1 MCDVFCVGAV
11 MGYHLNDLDNDLK
24 AKILLIGKAKF
35 GTSTI
40 SKTITFII
48 NDYLNDDENKVI
60 LNKVYLDNDKSI
72 LSDERVK
79 VSATIF
85 KTLHNQ
91 LLDLCNERKITP
103 SYFLKSCIL
112 KAIGRSYILDG
123 NDLEQLRASNYSL
136 TKIGININQIAKR
149 INTMNSYENDDIR
162 ELNKLTEM
170 LESHTN
176 VVKELLERT
185 QDKW

>member
-1 MCDVFCVGAV
+1 MLKLGSVICLGVFS
-11 MGYHLNDLDNDLK
+11 MGYYLRGLDDETKTKLSK
-24 AKILLIGKAKF
+24 IGKAKF
-35 GTSTI
+35 GTSVI
-40 SKTITFII
+40 SKTVIAII
-48 NDYLNDDENKVI
+48 NDFFNEEENQNI
-60 LNKVYLDNDKSI
+60 LNNTKSI
-72 LSDERVK
+72 LSENRVR
-79 VSATIF
+79 VSATLF
-85 KTLHNQ
+85 QSQYDQ
-91 LLDLCNERKITP
+91 LIKICDERKITP

-170 LESHTN
+170 LESHTT